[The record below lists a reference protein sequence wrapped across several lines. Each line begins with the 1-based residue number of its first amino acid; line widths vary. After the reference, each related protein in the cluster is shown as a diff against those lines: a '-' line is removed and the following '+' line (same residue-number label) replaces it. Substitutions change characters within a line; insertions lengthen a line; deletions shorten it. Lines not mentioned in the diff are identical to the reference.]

1 MEIEVIDFIILMA
14 MSGLI
19 KGAGVL
25 PDGPLNAA
33 VGETVMFNPTLT
45 SSETLFYVSWIFG
58 DNIIIQYNTYGP
70 NNTDPEYE
78 GRIFISNGSLE
89 LRNVTS
95 NDSGQYSVIIVRDGG
110 KIAVGV
116 TELDVNDGSAG
127 LSVGAISGIVIL
139 CLAASSAGAGGGY
152 YIYKKKINKKA
163 TPRPESNVNA
173 SHRRAEWAE
182 PNSPRTDVVCTTEQE
197 GSVYENT
204 KNMYEN

>member
-1 MEIEVIDFIILMA
+1 
-14 MSGLI
+14 MSPPGLI

-116 TELDVNDGSAG
+116 TELDVNGENRLSDLFFFSLKDGSAG

-152 YIYKKKINKKA
+152 YIYKKK
-163 TPRPESNVNA
+163 
-173 SHRRAEWAE
+173 
-182 PNSPRTDVVCTTEQE
+182 
-197 GSVYENT
+197 
-204 KNMYEN
+204 